1 MVAPFP
7 NWVTLPLVHF
17 CTPSLCWLDA
27 EMINTKS
34 LWSIVL
40 TQYRDHLVGQLIALP
55 LPRIL
60 EGLLNSTSMWCEIT
74 WIVMTAQSLKI
85 VQLIILQSDLSNLF
99 HRSCTTDSGE
109 ENLHWI
115 EQNPKFKVSTSD
127 FWPITAHAGLWR
139 LLVWNNVFCILIGE
153 KFWLL
158 STAEPCG
165 GTAECRPSLT
175 RIWNDITQLL
185 VLPDTSRL
193 SSFGGFQFS
202 KGGRDPEF
210 ETKSL
215 IWTFYETSQCWRKDL
230 L

>member
-1 MVAPFP
+1 MWNCLNCNDKVSKLYSWSYCNLICPICFTEAAQQTRGKKTFIG
-7 NWVTLPLVHF
+7 F
-17 CTPSLCWLDA
+17 SKIPS
-27 EMINTKS
+27 S
-34 LWSIVL
+34 RS
-40 TQYRDHLVGQLIALP
+40 QRQ
-55 LPRIL
+55 
-60 EGLLNSTSMWCEIT
+60 TSG
-74 WIVMTAQSLKI
+74 QSLPTLVFGDCWAETI
-85 VQLIILQSDLSNLF
+85 
-99 HRSCTTDSGE
+99 CCA
-109 ENLHWI
+109 
-115 EQNPKFKVSTSD
+115 
-127 FWPITAHAGLWR
+127 FWLGRT
-139 LLVWNNVFCILIGE
+139 
-153 KFWLL
+153 FWLL